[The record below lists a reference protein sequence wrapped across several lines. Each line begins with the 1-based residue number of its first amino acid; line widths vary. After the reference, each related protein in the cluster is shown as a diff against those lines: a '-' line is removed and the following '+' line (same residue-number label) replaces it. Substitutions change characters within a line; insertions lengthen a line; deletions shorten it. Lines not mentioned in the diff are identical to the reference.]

1 MRTRLTDDRR
11 QSLTAQIVVPTTIAN
26 RDNANMNENK
36 SEFSQIR
43 QSTHSKRTFAHTLTG
58 ANIHPNKQ
66 RSMHCHTKYPF
77 KTMAGTYFCQ
87 VRRPDDD
94 WLATFFSSTKT
105 NRQFSV
111 RAMNNIMSEC
121 ITMKIARNEQKNG
134 FRLSFC
140 VHEIHFI
147 FPRGAPS
154 SIHSVLSNLKR
165 FRANQANTNCEA
177 VRGEK
182 VQRQRRYHQ
191 TIKL

>member
-1 MRTRLTDDRR
+1 
-11 QSLTAQIVVPTTIAN
+11 
-26 RDNANMNENK
+26 MNENK

-43 QSTHSKRTFAHTLTG
+43 QSSHSKRTFAHTLTG